1 MEGQKCHQLHGC
13 KPRILSAK
21 LLKHTAD
28 WLCWWRKGDE
38 RYMAFLTPS
47 FHSVNCFK
55 VYLILIIYIYWLLK
69 TISFKPV
76 VAVYD
81 QIFEGMSLGLA
92 NCKKRLSKLP
102 NYKSQM
108 SSNTIW
114 KDNHIF
120 FFSCAVAS
128 ISYCQEAS
136 FGTETGHVGSQWLIS
151 SHCTLSAF
159 SLNYLRQ
166 TSWLAATQT
175 SDGLSLRRPEFGS
188 H

>member
-1 MEGQKCHQLHGC
+1 
-13 KPRILSAK
+13 
-21 LLKHTAD
+21 
-28 WLCWWRKGDE
+28 
-38 RYMAFLTPS
+38 MAFPITY
-47 FHSVNCFK
+47 FNIVKYFEF
-55 VYLILIIYIYWLLK
+55 YLIFTIFYIGFREILK
-69 TISFKPV
+69 RISFRLV
-76 VAVYD
+76 VYD
-81 QIFEGMSLGLA
+81 QIPSVPGLGLSS
-92 NCKKRLSKLP
+92 CKKHLSQLSKCE
-102 NYKSQM
+102 SQM
-108 SSNTIW
+108 PSNTIW

-120 FFSCAVAS
+120 FSSAVAS

>member
-1 MEGQKCHQLHGC
+1 MKKKKWGVDGFFNTFFQYCELFWGLLNLYCISSWLQRGFEKYLFWTSSIWPSPLKAGVGTFQLQKA
-13 KPRILSAK
+13 P
-21 LLKHTAD
+21 LLIAQV
-28 WLCWWRKGDE
+28 W
-38 RYMAFLTPS
+38 
-47 FHSVNCFK
+47 
-55 VYLILIIYIYWLLK
+55 
-69 TISFKPV
+69 
-76 VAVYD
+76 
-81 QIFEGMSLGLA
+81 
-92 NCKKRLSKLP
+92 
-102 NYKSQM
+102 KSDP
-108 SSNTIW
+108 SNTIW

-120 FFSCAVAS
+120 FSSAAAS

-175 SDGLSLRRPEFGS
+175 SDGLSMRRPEFGS